1 MSPSATDKHGLTIL
15 AGGVFSFTVTC
26 KDRFGNA
33 ATDSDQ
39 TRDAIGL
46 SRAPT
51 SLNFAPAAVAGTEY
65 QVNAYYVA
73 AWISFDLVITIDGVS
88 LLPANLPFIA
98 VNVLPSALSPI
109 RSFINCSAAP
119 MLLLPSPTN
128 AVSDRAD
135 APLTDDSKIVIRAG
149 QLVICVLNVKDAYSN
164 PASTPANAASIRFTD
179 PASSFNCSATGQV
192 DIIRCY
198 LSPTSVR
205 WRMLT
210 VACLV
215 SN

>member
-1 MSPSATDKHGLTIL
+1 LSPSATDKHGLTIL
-15 AGGVFSFTVTC
+15 AGDVFSFTVTC

-51 SLNFAPAAVAGTEY
+51 SMNFAPAAVAGTEY

-109 RSFINCSAAP
+109 RSFISCSAAP
-119 MLLLPSPTN
+119 VLLPSPSN
-128 AVSDRAD
+128 AVSHLMDSR
-135 APLTDDSKIVIRAG
+135 LTDDSKIVIRAG
-149 QLVICVLNVKDAYSN
+149 QLVNCVLNVKDAYSN
-164 PASTPANAASIRFTD
+164 PASTPANAASIQFTD

-192 DIIRCY
+192 DIIQCY